1 MAMLDYVGIIVT
13 VLVAIGSVYMGR
25 MLWILSRPT
34 ARLPAGIEVVRALG
48 YRIDSLSKQTP
59 QLQDSAKLV
68 STEVGAVLYEL
79 EVAKIRDLP
88 FVLKPRWR
96 RYRQTKRPH
105 ATNLAAALTALERTP
120 TCRRAFC
127 LCKLGYG
134 RGCSDLS
141 RGCRQNHDRII
152 IA

>member
-1 MAMLDYVGIIVT
+1 MAMLDYVGIIVA

-34 ARLPAGIEVVRALG
+34 ARLSAGIEVMRALG
-48 YRIDSLSKQTP
+48 DRIESLSKQTP

-68 STEVGAVLYEL
+68 SKEVGAVLYEL
-79 EVAKIRDLP
+79 EVAKIRGLP

-96 RYRQTKRPH
+96 ISANKETQ

-120 TCRRAFC
+120 TSRRAFC
-127 LCKLGYG
+127 LRKLEYD